1 MPDVIMLR
9 HCESAGWESN
19 SPLTSRG
26 YEQADGLVGVLQEM
40 SVDYVASS
48 PFLRAYESI
57 APFAESQNLEI
68 HIDDRLAERTRSD
81 EPLEDWE
88 GWVRQSFMDID
99 FRAPGGE
106 SGREV
111 ARRGLIALS
120 EALESDY
127 KLPLL
132 STHGQLMS
140 FLANSFDPDF
150 DYEHSSAMDYPA
162 LMRFSRKNGVITYE
176 AEYLKGT
183 FPATEAL

>member
-9 HCESAGWESN
+9 HCESAGWASD

-26 YEQADGLVGVLQEM
+26 YEQAACLVDVLQEM

-48 PFLRAYESI
+48 PFHRAYESI
-57 APFAESQNLEI
+57 APFAESQDLEI

-81 EPLEDWE
+81 KALENWE
-88 GWVRQSFMDID
+88 EWVRQSFMDLD

-120 EALESDY
+120 EGLESDY
-127 KLPLL
+127 NLPLL
-132 STHGQLMS
+132 STHGQLLS
-140 FLANSFDPDF
+140 FLANSFDPEF
-150 DYEHSSAMDYPA
+150 DYERSSSMDYPA
-162 LMRFSRKNGVITYE
+162 LMRFRRKNGVV
-176 AEYLKGT
+176 T
-183 FPATEAL
+183 FETVSVA

>member
-9 HCESAGWESN
+9 HCESAGWASN

-26 YEQADGLVGVLQEM
+26 YEQAVGLVDVLQEM

-48 PFLRAYESI
+48 PFQRAYESI

-81 EPLEDWE
+81 EPLENWE
-88 GWVRQSFMDID
+88 EWVRQSFMNLD

-111 ARRGLIALS
+111 ARRWLMALS
-120 EALESDY
+120 EGLELDY
-127 KLPLL
+127 NLPFL
-132 STHGQLMS
+132 STHGQLLS
-140 FLANSFDPDF
+140 FLANSFDPGF
-150 DYEHSSAMDYPA
+150 DYERSSAMDYPA
-162 LMRFSRKNGVITYE
+162 LMRFRRKNGVV
-176 AEYLKGT
+176 T
-183 FPATEAL
+183 FETVSVA